1 VYLPQEELRSFGCSE
16 NDLRLEAVHAGAGV
30 RSPAVK
36 ALLRHQATRAREYYA
51 RAARALPRPDAR
63 RLVAAEI
70 MGAIYRA
77 VLERIEGRDYDVF
90 SEVVRVP
97 RPRRA
102 IIAASTWLKTLLA
115 PGMLRAGAD
124 ASIR

>member
-1 VYLPQEELRSFGCSE
+1 MPEPRAQR
-16 NDLRLEAVHAGAGV
+16 
-30 RSPAVK
+30 PA
-36 ALLRHQATRAREYYA
+36 AN
-51 RAARALPRPDAR
+51 AR

-77 VLERIEGRDYDVF
+77 ILDRIEARRYDVF

-102 IIAASTWLKTLLA
+102 VIAATTWARVLTGIA
-115 PGMLRAGAD
+115 
-124 ASIR
+124 

>member
-1 VYLPQEELRSFGCSE
+1 
-16 NDLRLEAVHAGAGV
+16 
-30 RSPAVK
+30 
-36 ALLRHQATRAREYYA
+36 
-51 RAARALPRPDAR
+51 
-63 RLVAAEI
+63 

-77 VLERIEGRDYDVF
+77 VLERIEARDYDVF

-102 IIAASTWLKTLLA
+102 IIAASTWLKTVLA
-115 PGMLRAGAD
+115 PGMLRARAD